1 MTQTGRKIIFVS
13 MKKLLI
19 VLVTVLAALFASTRM
34 EAQEGQTH
42 PVLVVNRSGSIA
54 LVYQPFSKY
63 VGQGKPTLLYFW
75 GARYDECR
83 DEAILVQQLQ
93 QKFKG
98 LTALGVPIDGEID
111 ATRDKMKE
119 LGLTYPQLFD
129 MDDEP
134 SSRYDLDG
142 LPYTVLLNP
151 DGTVLVQGLHG
162 EALEKA
168 VEGCF

>member
-1 MTQTGRKIIFVS
+1 
-13 MKKLLI
+13 MKKILI
-19 VLVTVLAALFASTRM
+19 VLVAVLATVFASPRA

-63 VGQGKPTLLYFW
+63 VGKGQHTLLYFW

-83 DEAILVQQLQ
+83 DEAVLVQGLH
-93 QKFKG
+93 QKYKN
-98 LTALGVPIDGEID
+98 LTVLGVPIDGEID
-111 ATRDKMKE
+111 ATREKMKE

-134 SSRYDLDG
+134 SGRYDLDG
-142 LPYTVLLNP
+142 LPYTVLLKP
-151 DGTVLVQGLHG
+151 DGTVLVEGLHG
-162 EALEKA
+162 EELEKA
-168 VEGCF
+168 VEECF